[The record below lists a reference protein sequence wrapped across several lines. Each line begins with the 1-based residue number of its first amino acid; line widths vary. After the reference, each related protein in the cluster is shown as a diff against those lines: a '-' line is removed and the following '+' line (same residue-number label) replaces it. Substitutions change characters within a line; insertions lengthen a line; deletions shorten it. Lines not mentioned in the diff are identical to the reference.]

1 LLLKRLPG
9 FGQWNKAF
17 KVRGTAMKA
26 LQTLTTLVLLA
37 NTLPVDAQS
46 GQTGIT
52 YPNTGQSQGSA
63 GSTSPQTTNGSAYS
77 NSKTTQTPNG
87 YGYQTQGRGGVGYR
101 PHARAGN
108 ASPSAGTQ
116 TPQGYRYAQP
126 NPGYSSAQQA
136 AQTRSGY
143 SSAQQGVQTYGS
155 SGTAASTKTSAAAPA
170 TSASARS
177 NSPQSRQAASKAY
190 DFSDSISSGG
200 TTRTYKVHLPPG
212 YDRSKPIPLV
222 MIFHGI
228 GGTGSLMWHLT
239 QFNVAADKKHFAV
252 VYPDGLNHRW
262 DDGAHVNSGDLN
274 FISDMIAKLSTQI
287 KVDRRRVYSVGYS
300 NGGHFTMYLACQTNL
315 LAGMAII
322 GSSMIE
328 ASAGGCSSS
337 RIPAIFFL
345 GTSDPIVPSNDQD
358 HNATLG
364 KLGDA
369 LGIGSLGSLSVPM
382 AKMGGMMTGEET
394 IEFWARHNGNSPTP
408 YTTQM
413 PDVDP
418 HDGTT
423 VSRNVY
429 GSSSGEIDYYRIL
442 NGGHTWPNAIYNG
455 PSDVVG
461 LVTHDIDATDLIADF
476 FAKH

>member
-1 LLLKRLPG
+1 
-9 FGQWNKAF
+9 
-17 KVRGTAMKA
+17 MKA
-26 LQTLTTLVLLA
+26 LQTLLALALLA
-37 NTLPVDAQS
+37 GTLPASAQT
-46 GQTGIT
+46 GQTGIS
-52 YPNTGQSQGSA
+52 YPNAGQAQGAAAS
-63 GSTSPQTTNGSAYS
+63 GYS
-77 NSKTTQTPNG
+77 NSATTQTPNG
-87 YGYQTQGRGGVGYR
+87 YTYRTQGRGGVGYR
-101 PHARAGN
+101 PRARTATPYG
-108 ASPSAGTQ
+108 ATQ
-116 TPQGYRYAQP
+116 TPNGYGNAQP
-126 NPGYSSAQQA
+126 TPGYATVQPA
-136 AQTRSGY
+136 TQTGSGS

-155 SGTAASTKTSAAAPA
+155 SATASPRAATATPQVTAGNSSNRTSAK
-170 TSASARS
+170 
-177 NSPQSRQAASKAY
+177 QSRSGASKAY
-190 DFSDSISSGG
+190 DYSDSVSSGG
-200 TTRTYKVHLPPG
+200 LTRTYQVHLPPG
-212 YDRSKPIPLV
+212 YDRSTPIPLV

-228 GGTGSLMWHLT
+228 GGTGSLMLHLT

-262 DDGAHVNSGDLN
+262 DVGAQASGADLT
-274 FISDMIAKLSTQI
+274 FISDMIGKLSTQI
-287 KVDRRRVYSVGYS
+287 KVDRRRIYSVGYS

-315 LAGMAII
+315 LAGMALI

-328 ASAGGCSSS
+328 ASAAGCSSS
-337 RIPAIFFL
+337 RMPAIFFL
-345 GTSDPIVPSNDQD
+345 GTSDPIVPSTDAD

-382 AKMGGMMTGEET
+382 AKMGGIMTGEET
-394 IEFWARHNGNSPTP
+394 IEYWARHNGDSPTP
-408 YTTQM
+408 YATQM
-413 PDVDP
+413 PDIDP

-423 VSRNVY
+423 VTRNVY